1 MGFFSDLLG
10 GPGKVRE
17 YGGGFDKAI
26 KPYAEE
32 GLGALQEQFRA
43 GPRVFRGERVA
54 GFTDPQ
60 LAAQSSLLALSTAQP
75 DYYKTALGGIEEAMG
90 MQREA
95 AAGITSE
102 DITAQR
108 QLLEPMGE
116 AQRLAQRQAFEG
128 ALRDIGAG
136 AGGAGVGALTGA
148 RADILRGGAAGEFA
162 VGMAGIEGQLQQQ
175 ALRQAEADRSRKAAG
190 AGALARLTGQQLG
203 IGQAGFGEQLQ
214 RIGLGADVG
223 REQRTLE
230 QQRIMADMQE
240 FKEYDPFKFAQQY
253 LQTIYAAPTQETTR
267 TQDPSTLQEA
277 IGLASLFKE
286 GGHVNRSIGGMPQSS
301 LAEMAEA
308 AGMSE
313 ADFEQME
320 RDIDE
325 ADELNAEME
334 AKKEKPEKPPTGGA
348 SNAGGVA
355 AAMGAAN
362 LGRTGT
368 VNSSQQLAAMQ
379 ALAEMTGLK
388 SGGGI
393 SALAT
398 GGRTVDEIKKD
409 LEKFAP
415 KINRG
420 LTDKEQKAFN
430 VLRDELQQVNQKPA
444 AASVPK
450 PMPRPTPP
458 SPTPLQRVRQEMRA
472 MPMAKQATPPPS
484 AFDRIVSGVGSG
496 LRSLGSGI
504 QAAHGFYKE
513 KLDPFRGYSDE
524 ERRRIGMSILA
535 TTPQLG
541 ESGLATVF
549 RGAVPAVAAEEE
561 RRASA
566 AELARKKA
574 ADKLAAQPEP
584 FEENPAVYNQIL
596 KHAAAK
602 LDFVFDD
609 DSNEFKTS
617 SGDSLTKA
625 QADELAEAV
634 AGGYKQYTET
644 GKLLPAIQYIN
655 INY

>member
-1 MGFFSDLLG
+1 MGFFTDLLG

-26 KPYAEE
+26 RPYAEE
-32 GLGALQEQFRA
+32 GLGALQEQFQK
-43 GPRVFRGERVA
+43 GPRVFTGERVA

-60 LAAQSSLLALSTAQP
+60 LAAQTSLLALSTAQP
-75 DYYKTALGGIEEAMG
+75 DYYKTALGGLEEAIG
-90 MQREA
+90 MQRQA
-95 AAGITSE
+95 AAGITAE
-102 DITAQR
+102 DIAAQR
-108 QLLEPMGE
+108 KLLEPMAE
-116 AQRLAQRQAFEG
+116 AQRLAQQQAFQG
-128 ALRDIGAG
+128 ALRDIGVG
-136 AGGAGVGALTGA
+136 AAGAGVGALTGA
-148 RADILRGGAAGEFA
+148 RADILRGGAAGELA

-175 ALRQAEADRSRKAAG
+175 ALRQAEADRARKSSG

-203 IGQAGFGEQLQ
+203 IGQAGFGEQIQ

-223 REQRTLE
+223 REQRALE
-230 QQRIMADMQE
+230 QQRILADMQE
-240 FKEYDPFKFAQQY
+240 FKEADPFKFAQQY

-267 TQDPSTLQEA
+267 TQDPSTFQEVMG
-277 IGLASLFKE
+277 IASLFKE
-286 GGHVNRSIGGMPQSS
+286 GGHVNRSIGGMPQAS

-320 RDIDE
+320 MDIDE
-325 ADELNAEME
+325 ADKQNAKMEMKDKIKE
-334 AKKEKPEKPPTGGA
+334 AA
-348 SNAGGVA
+348 SKAGGLA
-355 AAMGAAN
+355 ETMGATN
-362 LGRTGT
+362 LGKTGT
-368 VNSSQQLAAMQ
+368 VNSPQQLAAMQ
-379 ALAEMTGLK
+379 ALAQMTGLK

-409 LEKFAP
+409 IEKFVP

-472 MPMAKQATPPPS
+472 MPMATQPTQQPS
-484 AFDRIVSGVGSG
+484 AFDRIMSGVGSG

-561 RRASA
+561 RRGVA
-566 AELARKKA
+566 AELARKQR
-574 ADKLAAQPEP
+574 ADELDARAEP
-584 FEENPAVYNQIL
+584 FEQKASDINAIRSATGVKTGYFIS
-596 KHAAAK
+596 
-602 LDFVFDD
+602 DD
-609 DSNEFKTS
+609 GRIRKVGGGTYKEADAQRAFEMFNAGVQEYKNTK
-617 SGDSLTKA
+617 GDIASAIDLI
-625 QADELAEAV
+625 
-634 AGGYKQYTET
+634 AG
-644 GKLLPAIQYIN
+644 L
-655 INY
+655 

>member
-1 MGFFSDLLG
+1 MGAISDFFG

-26 KPYAEE
+26 KPYVEE
-32 GLGALQEQFRA
+32 GLGVLQEQFRA
-43 GPRVFRGERVA
+43 GPRVFTGERVA

-102 DITAQR
+102 DIAAQR
-108 QLLEPMGE
+108 KLLEPMGE
-116 AQRLAQRQAFEG
+116 AQRLAQQQAFEG

-190 AGALARLTGQQLG
+190 ASALARLTGQQLG
-203 IGQAGFGEQLQ
+203 IGQAGFGEQIQ

-223 REQRTLE
+223 REQRALE
-230 QQRIMADMQE
+230 QQRILAEMQE
-240 FKEYDPFKFAQQY
+240 FKEDDPFKFAQQY

-267 TQDPSTLQEA
+267 TQDPSTFQEVMG
-277 IGLASLFKE
+277 IASLFKE
-286 GGHVNRSIGGMPQSS
+286 GGHVNRNVGGS

-320 RDIDE
+320 MDIDQADKQNARMEIKDKIKE
-325 ADELNAEME
+325 A
-334 AKKEKPEKPPTGGA
+334 A
-348 SNAGGVA
+348 SKAGGLA
-355 AAMGAAN
+355 ESMGSTN
-362 LGRTGT
+362 LGKTGT
-368 VNSSQQLAAMQ
+368 VNSAQRMAALQ
-379 ALAEMTGLK
+379 ALSQMTGLK

-430 VLRDELQQVNQKPA
+430 VLRDELQQANQKPA
-444 AASVPK
+444 PK
-450 PMPRPTPP
+450 TMPKVATPKA
-458 SPTPLQRVRQEMRA
+458 TPLQRVREDLKA
-472 MPMAKQATPPPS
+472 MPMATKPTPPTPQTPPPS
-484 AFDRIVSGVGSG
+484 AIDRIMSGVGSG

-504 QAAHGFYKE
+504 QAGFGFYKE

-524 ERRRIGMSILA
+524 ERRRIGMSILGA
-535 TTPQLG
+535 TPQLG

-549 RGAVPAVAAEEE
+549 RAAVPAVAAEEE
-561 RRASA
+561 RRAAA
-566 AELARKKA
+566 AELARKKR
-574 ADKLAAQPEP
+574 
-584 FEENPAVYNQIL
+584 
-596 KHAAAK
+596 
-602 LDFVFDD
+602 
-609 DSNEFKTS
+609 
-617 SGDSLTKA
+617 
-625 QADELAEAV
+625 ADELDARPEAFEQKASDINAIRSATGMKTGYFISDDGEIRKIGGGTYQEADAQRAFEIFN
-634 AGGYKQYTET
+634 AGVQQYKKTQ
-644 GKLLPAIQYIN
+644 GDIASAIDIIQGL
-655 INY
+655 

>member
-1 MGFFSDLLG
+1 MGFFSDLFG
-10 GPGKVRE
+10 GPGEVRE

-32 GLGALQEQFRA
+32 GLGALQEQFQA

-102 DITAQR
+102 DIAAQR

-128 ALRDIGAG
+128 ALRDIGVG
-136 AGGAGVGALTGA
+136 AGGAGVGALTGD

-175 ALRQAEADRSRKAAG
+175 ALRQAEADRARKAAG

-223 REQRTLE
+223 REQRALE
-230 QQRIMADMQE
+230 QQRIMAEMQE
-240 FKEYDPFKFAQQY
+240 FKEDDPFKFAQQY

-267 TQDPSTLQEA
+267 TQDPSTFQETM
-277 IGLASLFKE
+277 GLLSLFKE
-286 GGHVNRSIGGMPQSS
+286 GGHVNRNVGGMPQAS

-320 RDIDE
+320 MDIDE
-325 ADELNAEME
+325 ADKQNAKMEMKDKLKE
-334 AKKEKPEKPPTGGA
+334 AA
-348 SNAGGVA
+348 SKAGGLA
-355 AAMGAAN
+355 ESMGSTN

-368 VNSSQQLAAMQ
+368 VNSPQQLAAMQ
-379 ALAEMTGLK
+379 ALAQMTGLK

-430 VLRDELQQVNQKPA
+430 VLRDELQQVNQKTA

-472 MPMAKQATPPPS
+472 MPMATQPTPPPS
-484 AFDRIVSGVGSG
+484 AIDRIVSGVGSG

-524 ERRRIGMSILA
+524 ERRRIGMSILG

-541 ESGLATVF
+541 ETGLGTVF
-549 RGAVPAVAAEEE
+549 RAAVPAVSAEEE
-561 RRASA
+561 RRAAA
-566 AELARKKA
+566 AELARK
-574 ADKLAAQPEP
+574 QR
-584 FEENPAVYNQIL
+584 
-596 KHAAAK
+596 
-602 LDFVFDD
+602 
-609 DSNEFKTS
+609 
-617 SGDSLTKA
+617 
-625 QADELAEAV
+625 ADELDARPESFEQKASDINAIRSATGV
-634 AGGYKQYTET
+634 KTGYFISDDGRIRKVGGGTYKQADADRAFEMFNAGVQEYKNTK
-644 GKLLPAIQYIN
+644 GDIASAIDLIAGL
-655 INY
+655 

>member
-32 GLGALQEQFRA
+32 GLGALQEQFQA

-60 LAAQSSLLALSTAQP
+60 LAAQTSLLALSTAQP

-102 DITAQR
+102 DIAAQR

-175 ALRQAEADRSRKAAG
+175 ALRQAEADRARQASGAAG
-190 AGALARLTGQQLG
+190 LARLTGQQLG
-203 IGQAGFGEQLQ
+203 IGRQGFGEQLQ

-223 REQRTLE
+223 REQRALE
-230 QQRIMADMQE
+230 QQRIMAEMQE
-240 FKEYDPFKFAQQY
+240 FKEDDPFKFAQQY

-267 TQDPSTLQEA
+267 TQDPSTFQEVMG
-277 IGLASLFKE
+277 IASLFKE
-286 GGHVNRSIGGMPQSS
+286 GGHVNRNVGGMPQAS
-301 LAEMAEA
+301 LADMAKA

-320 RDIDE
+320 MDIDE
-325 ADELNAEME
+325 ADELNA
-334 AKKEKPEKPPTGGA
+334 KIDKPPREPREK
-348 SNAGGVA
+348 AGGLA
-355 AAMGAAN
+355 EAMGSTN

-368 VNSSQQLAAMQ
+368 VNSPQQLAAMQ
-379 ALAEMTGLK
+379 ALAQMTGLK

-409 LEKFAP
+409 IEKFVP

-430 VLRDELQQVNQKPA
+430 VLRDELQQANQKP
-444 AASVPK
+444 VPK
-450 PMPRPTPP
+450 PMPSPTTP

-472 MPMAKQATPPPS
+472 MPMATQPTPPPS
-484 AFDRIVSGVGSG
+484 AIDRIMSGVGSG

-504 QAAHGFYKE
+504 QAGFGFYKE

-561 RRASA
+561 RRGVA

-574 ADKLAAQPEP
+574 ADELAAQPEP
-584 FEENPAVYNQIL
+584 FEQKASDINAIRSATGVKTGYFIS
-596 KHAAAK
+596 
-602 LDFVFDD
+602 DD
-609 DSNEFKTS
+609 GRIRKVGGGTYKEADAQRAFEIFNAGVQQYKKTQ
-617 SGDSLTKA
+617 GDIAS
-625 QADELAEAV
+625 
-634 AGGYKQYTET
+634 
-644 GKLLPAIQYIN
+644 AIDIIQGL
-655 INY
+655 

>member
-32 GLGALQEQFRA
+32 GLGALQEQFQA

-60 LAAQSSLLALSTAQP
+60 LAAQTSLLALSTAQP

-102 DITAQR
+102 DIAAQR

-175 ALRQAEADRSRKAAG
+175 ALRQAEADRARQASGAAG
-190 AGALARLTGQQLG
+190 LARLTGQQLG
-203 IGQAGFGEQLQ
+203 IGRQGFGEQLQ

-223 REQRTLE
+223 REQRALE
-230 QQRIMADMQE
+230 QQRIMAEMQE
-240 FKEYDPFKFAQQY
+240 FKEDDPFKFAQQY

-267 TQDPSTLQEA
+267 TQDPSTFQEVMG
-277 IGLASLFKE
+277 IASLFKE
-286 GGHVNRSIGGMPQSS
+286 GGHVNRNVGGMPQAS
-301 LAEMAEA
+301 LADMAKA

-320 RDIDE
+320 MDIDE
-325 ADELNAEME
+325 ADELNA
-334 AKKEKPEKPPTGGA
+334 KIDKPPREPREK
-348 SNAGGVA
+348 AGGLA
-355 AAMGAAN
+355 EAMGSTN

-368 VNSSQQLAAMQ
+368 VNSPQQLAAMQ
-379 ALAEMTGLK
+379 ALAQMTGLK

-409 LEKFAP
+409 IEKFVP

-430 VLRDELQQVNQKPA
+430 VLRDELQQANQKP
-444 AASVPK
+444 VPK
-450 PMPRPTPP
+450 PMPRSTTP

-472 MPMAKQATPPPS
+472 MPMATQPTPPPS
-484 AFDRIVSGVGSG
+484 AIDRIMSGVGSG

-504 QAAHGFYKE
+504 QAGFGFYKE

-561 RRASA
+561 RRGVA

-574 ADKLAAQPEP
+574 ADELAAQPEP
-584 FEENPAVYNQIL
+584 FEQKASDINAIRSATGVKTGYFIS
-596 KHAAAK
+596 
-602 LDFVFDD
+602 DD
-609 DSNEFKTS
+609 GRIRKVGGGTYKEADAQRAFEIFNAGVQQYKKTQ
-617 SGDSLTKA
+617 GDIAS
-625 QADELAEAV
+625 
-634 AGGYKQYTET
+634 
-644 GKLLPAIQYIN
+644 AIDIIQGL
-655 INY
+655 